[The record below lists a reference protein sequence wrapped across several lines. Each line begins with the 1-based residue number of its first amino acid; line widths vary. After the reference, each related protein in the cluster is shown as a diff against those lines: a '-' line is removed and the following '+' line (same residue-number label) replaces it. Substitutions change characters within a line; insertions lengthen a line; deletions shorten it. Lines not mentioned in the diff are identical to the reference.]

1 MSKRP
6 KRTSE
11 LLAEQIDYLWE
22 LSVDVKMNGSPD
34 QAQQIIKLMTDL
46 KIKHDQALERER
58 ETVSRKELMEVA
70 NGMGDTIHEVLESN
84 VDEEVAHILTDR
96 MVSKFQ
102 ELIQ

>member
-1 MSKRP
+1 
-6 KRTSE
+6 
-11 LLAEQIDYLWE
+11 
-22 LSVDVKMNGSPD
+22 MNGSPD

-70 NGMGDTIHEVLESN
+70 NGMGDIIHEVLEPN